1 MTRVIA
7 AIDNSAAALPVL
19 ETASGVALLYR
30 ARLDAVHFREDG
42 DRTARAAAEAAG
54 ISLRTLPDDAVDRLI
69 EAGDDEDVVAM
80 VIGAR
85 SARHGRRPAGHVA
98 LQLIVA
104 LRKPLIVVPPQAPVP
119 FMLERVLVP
128 LDGTRVTAAAL
139 QRTIELA
146 YGSDVEV
153 VALHVHDE
161 ESLPLFSDQ
170 PQHELESWTR
180 EFLARYCP
188 CPERVRLEVR
198 VGVPGEHVLRVAEE
212 IGADLIALGWAQD
225 LSPGRAAVVRE
236 ALERSEVALLLVP
249 VLDGPGQTPFPA
261 SRDRRTR
268 S

>member
-19 ETASGVALLYR
+19 ETASGVALLYG

-42 DRTARAAAEAAG
+42 DRTARAAAVAAG
-54 ISLRTLPDDAVDRLI
+54 VSLRTLPDSAVDRLV

-85 SARHGRRPAGHVA
+85 SARLGRRPAGHVA

-119 FMLERVLVP
+119 FALERVLVP

-146 YGSDVEV
+146 CETDAEV
-153 VALHVHDE
+153 VALHVHDA

-170 PQHELESWTR
+170 PQHEIESWTQ

-188 CPERVRLEVR
+188 PAERVRLEVR

-212 IGADLIALGWAQD
+212 IDADLIALGWAQD

-236 ALERSEVALLLVP
+236 ALERSKIALLLVP
-249 VLDGPGQTPFPA
+249 VLDGAG
-261 SRDRRTR
+261 
-268 S
+268 